1 MAGFCEDEYGC
12 FGSMEVVSSSFPLNC
27 PGWDLYGYQAVWSEF
42 IYRTDEVL
50 LPTAEGRRSYPG
62 RLDMAEYEMTLYVT
76 GEADQ
81 NGVAHP
87 DVWEGLYDNLQSLLN
102 GAFLPVGT
110 GRGTREVELT
120 MPWGAKATA
129 DVKFDGLRQVDPI
142 EDPRF
147 AVYRVTMFVPAGRF
161 PVATGS

>member
-12 FGSMEVVSSSFPLNC
+12 FGSMEVDGFPMNC
-27 PGWDLYGYQAVWSEF
+27 PGWDLYGFQQLWSEF
-42 IYRTDEVL
+42 SVRTDDVI
-50 LPTAEGRRSYPG
+50 LPTAPGRRSYPG
-62 RLDMAEYEMTLYVT
+62 RLDQTEYEMTLYVT

-87 DVWEGLYDNLQSLLN
+87 DVWEGLYENLQTILN
-102 GAFLPVGT
+102 NAILPVGT
-110 GRGTREVELT
+110 GRGTRPATLT
-120 MPWGAKATA
+120 FPWGGTSTV
-129 DVKFDGLRQVDPI
+129 DVKFDQLRQTDDI

-147 AVYRVTMFVPAGRF
+147 AVYRTTLIVPAGRF